1 MRAKTL
7 LAAYREI
14 SRENT
19 LRFELAMR
27 SLSSEIRE
35 EVRLQRDEGRVHRE
49 ESRMYFEALH
59 AQAEEEARRTDE
71 LIAESRA
78 QRQALLSIL
87 DRMSGSGGGAAP
99 AT

>member
-35 EVRLQRDEGRVHRE
+35 DVRVHRE
-49 ESRMYFEALH
+49 ESRKYFEALH

-87 DRMSGSGGGAAP
+87 DRMSGGGGGAAP